1 MAYRNRRWKDT
12 NARFALRDGVS
23 KANYIEFNIRRTRKS
38 PPLRFYPGQCIQ
50 ALSLMEEVRS
60 DVLSPAKHVSEVLSL
75 MDGSISNVLLQE
87 WGCVQL
93 YNVSKD
99 PQNWAMIS
107 EKGGVRA
114 VMEAVREHMLDP
126 DISLFT
132 FKMLLNLTE
141 SNGVLTNEE
150 QMKGVETVVAV
161 MKTHVLNPALI
172 YHALELMMRLTAVL
186 GTSNDDRWE
195 SADEPARMLKII
207 VEKGGIEAVVT
218 QAVVDLL
225 NALITDPFADTDTVL
240 NTEAMGNK
248 AAMVKAGVVGA
259 VVGMMRVNRG
269 DMKMSEEGCT
279 FLSNVVVRRGEN
291 NRVLV
296 AEGGLEEMVEAMR
309 THRVNEEI
317 QARGCRTFYALA
329 LEGTHLQAMIDTGC
343 WCDAG
348 RGWWCD
354 AERAWYRLVRRRAWV
369 VVSAQEK
376 RIAELTTSLG
386 DRNAQ
391 LQKFQSE
398 KKAEMEALMSGMKS
412 WISNLD
418 VKNDMHKDE
427 FEKGLQRL
435 VDTSSFDNGVWQV
448 MTCASASAAKQEE
461 LYQTLKGQY
470 DELQQRNAGGV
481 FGQPDQRVGEKR
493 RADGEPDT
501 SVVCTPDIWSNFIAD
516 VSRTGYQVM

>member
-1 MAYRNRRWKDT
+1 
-12 NARFALRDGVS
+12 
-23 KANYIEFNIRRTRKS
+23 
-38 PPLRFYPGQCIQ
+38 
-50 ALSLMEEVRS
+50 MEEVRS
-60 DVLSPAKHVSEVLSL
+60 NVLSPAKHVSEVLSL
-75 MDGSISNVLLQE
+75 MDNSISNVLLQE
-87 WGCVQL
+87 WGCMQL

-141 SNGVLTNEE
+141 SNGVLTKED

-195 SADEPARMLKII
+195 TAGEPARKLKII
-207 VEKGGIEAVVT
+207 VEKGGIEAVVRGMRTHVYDGMIQERALSALRRIAAQTQSRIQRIVAAGGIKASVEVLHIHQPYDQVT

-240 NTEAMGNK
+240 NTAAIDNK

-296 AEGGLEEMVEAMR
+296 VEGGLKEMVEAMR
-309 THRVNEEI
+309 THRTNEEI

-343 WCDAG
+343 MCAAVEAMVAYPENYNIQR
-348 RGWWCD
+348 RGEWFVEWYN
-354 AERAWYRLVRRRAWV
+354 AATRPARAA
-369 VVSAQEK
+369 
-376 RIAELTTSLG
+376 
-386 DRNAQ
+386 
-391 LQKFQSE
+391 
-398 KKAEMEALMSGMKS
+398 
-412 WISNLD
+412 
-418 VKNDMHKDE
+418 
-427 FEKGLQRL
+427 
-435 VDTSSFDNGVWQV
+435 
-448 MTCASASAAKQEE
+448 
-461 LYQTLKGQY
+461 
-470 DELQQRNAGGV
+470 
-481 FGQPDQRVGEKR
+481 
-493 RADGEPDT
+493 
-501 SVVCTPDIWSNFIAD
+501 
-516 VSRTGYQVM
+516 